1 MRLFT
6 QTPEPIDF
14 WSANAADWLSG
25 VGTVTATVVALGFG
39 ISALRTAQKD
49 KKVREVQA
57 ARDKARV
64 YCWAGAFVPA
74 FEKGGAA
81 FVRNDTD
88 LPIHHLTVSIFAE
101 PLAERKSLN
110 MGTSFMLQP
119 KEIREIKL
127 EAAQFDAEHANPRVH
142 ITVTFTDVDGFTWTR
157 HPSGALT
164 PAPYAGS
171 LQMPTPLDKGRPF
184 PE

>member
-1 MRLFT
+1 MLRLT
-6 QTPEPIDF
+6 QPLEPIDF

-25 VGTVTATVVALGFG
+25 VGTVAATIVALVFG
-39 ISALRTAQKD
+39 ISAFRTAQKD

-88 LPIHHLTVSIFAE
+88 LPIHHLTVSVFAE
-101 PLAERKSLN
+101 SLAERKSLN

-119 KEIREIKL
+119 KETRKIVL
-127 EAAQFDAEHANPRVH
+127 EASQFEPEHANPRVH

-164 PAPYAGS
+164 PFPYVGS
-171 LQMPTPLDKGRPF
+171 LHMPTPLGEGRPF